1 MIATLL
7 LLGGVTVTL
16 AEKAEVRGLEVT
28 LDEIATV
35 SAANSELAAQVAAIN
50 LGYAPAPGY
59 HRILRSDLVLFD
71 LRRALPG
78 VQIEVVGAERCRVD
92 IQTDTIDSERLWSLA
107 TGQMETFFEGLD
119 ASIRRD
125 GELAVVQVPVGSV
138 PTELKAAIVGRMPE
152 AGTKQV
158 AVQLWVDGDLYRT
171 VHVPFMVALREPRW
185 VLKASVPAGQVL
197 DPSLFELRRVE
208 VTSDSASAG
217 LPVEA
222 LHGTVAARPI
232 PASSVVTERDIQRP
246 IAVRRGDLVTVT
258 VKARGVQAEALGTAV
273 TDARIGESLR
283 VVLNDTKRELTGR
296 ARAGGKI
303 EIVLP

>member
-1 MIATLL
+1 MIAALL

-16 AEKAEVRGLEVT
+16 AEKAEVRGLDIT

-35 SAANSELAAQVAAIN
+35 RADDPQLAAKVAAAN

-59 HRILRSDLVLFD
+59 HRILRSDLVQFD

-92 IQTDTIDSERLWSLA
+92 ILTETIESEHLWTLA
-107 TGQMETFFEGLD
+107 TAQMEGFFEGLD

-125 GELAVVQVPVGSV
+125 GELGLVQVPVGSV
-138 PTELKAAIVGRMPE
+138 PTELKAAIVERMPD
-152 AGTKQV
+152 AGPKQV

-171 VHVPFMVALREPRW
+171 VHVPFRVALREPRW

-208 VTSDSASAG
+208 VTADSAASG
-217 LPVEA
+217 LAVEA

-232 PASSVVTERDIQRP
+232 AASSVVTERDIQRP
-246 IAVRRGDLVTVT
+246 IAVRKGDLVTVT
-258 VKARGVQAEALGTAV
+258 VKGRGVQAEALGTAV

-283 VVLNDTKRELTGR
+283 VMLNDTKRELTGR